1 MPPRTR
7 KKPIEAPPPLEAI
20 PEPLLSAVP
29 PAAPP
34 AAPPVPVVK
43 KPAATRKK
51 KAAAPAPTPQAP
63 PEQIENTE
71 NIEHVEHIDV
81 HASHDADE
89 DAIRDADAPHII
101 LQLPISADRI
111 QDIVSKMEG
120 ANDGRGDPSPYVPNH
135 YWTMS
140 CSSFAGGVG
149 GNAAQDENAPE
160 NPTLCHWCCHAIT
173 ANKFGMP
180 VDYDSIHNIFH
191 VYGQFCSLSCAA
203 AHNVSTHMGSD
214 RMWDVHG
221 WLQMM
226 AQVYQLPL
234 PVRPSPSRYV
244 LKMFGGPLSIEE
256 FRAAHSTLARTVVL
270 NVPPLVS
277 VQPQVEWVNTS
288 FLAGSGNG
296 LNVQRLDGV
305 QRDGTLGGLGGG
317 EGTGAAELVQTKMLT
332 RRKSVVD
339 SKRTLES
346 KMNLTVSMA

>member
-7 KKPIEAPPPLEAI
+7 K
-20 PEPLLSAVP
+20 AVP
-29 PAAPP
+29 VPEAAPEVITP
-34 AAPPVPVVK
+34 PTKKAP
-43 KPAATRKK
+43 ATRKK
-51 KAAAPAPTPQAP
+51 KTAAVVALADVPSPTAAAAALAQDDVVMK
-63 PEQIENTE
+63 
-71 NIEHVEHIDV
+71 VEHREE
-81 HASHDADE
+81 E
-89 DAIRDADAPHII
+89 DKDAPHII
-101 LQLPISADRI
+101 LQLPIPADRI

-140 CSSFAGGVG
+140 CSSCASYADVG
-149 GNAAQDENAPE
+149 TVSPNENS
-160 NPTLCHWCCHAIT
+160 TLCHWCCHPIT

-180 VDYDSIHNIFH
+180 IDYDSIHHIFH

-244 LKMFGGPLSIEE
+244 LQMFGGPLTIEE
-256 FRAAHSTLARTVVL
+256 FRAAHNTLARTVVL

-305 QRDGTLGGLGGG
+305 D
-317 EGTGAAELVQTKMLT
+317 EGDLARAKLT
-332 RRKSVVD
+332 RRKAVVD

-346 KMNLTVSMA
+346 KMNLTVIEA